1 MSGQLRRSIA
11 GAQIRLN
18 IGSVGGNELSEIGT
32 PLLPFAFPARQS
44 SAAAA
49 LEGSGVL
56 RCHRGNDV
64 EQIAERQ
71 KSLAW
76 RPGTVCGDLLADRSI
91 ECRIC
96 RGHLV

>member
-18 IGSVGGNELSEIGT
+18 ISPVCGKELYEVGT
-32 PLLPFAFPARQS
+32 PLLPFAFPGGQS
-44 SAAAA
+44 SAAS
-49 LEGSGVL
+49 LVGGWVL
-56 RCHRGNDV
+56 RRHRVNDV
-64 EQIAERQ
+64 EQITERE

-76 RPGTVCGDLLADRSI
+76 RPGAVCGDLLADCSI
-91 ECRIC
+91 ECRIS